1 MMIGELAARSG
12 LAPSR
17 IRFYET
23 NGLLPGAQRRT
34 NGYREFKP
42 QNLQMLEII
51 RSAQQAGFTLDEI
64 RALLPT
70 NLDMNTWAHDKMLD
84 TLKRKVGEIET
95 LQKRLKKN
103 KAQLQAIIDAVEN
116 KPDDMDCIANAERVI
131 AILRK

>member
-1 MMIGELAARSG
+1 
-12 LAPSR
+12 
-17 IRFYET
+17 
-23 NGLLPGAQRRT
+23 
-34 NGYREFKP
+34 
-42 QNLQMLEII
+42 
-51 RSAQQAGFTLDEI
+51 
-64 RALLPT
+64 
-70 NLDMNTWAHDKMLD
+70 MNTWAHDKMLD